1 MAKEI
6 KLNDGTTAL
15 FDDDASDAFINKT
28 LQDAGLT
35 RAVSKQAIPAKTEKQ
50 GFIPEFLAKINEPIV
65 SGFASIAG
73 LPGAYKAG
81 LSALERQIEQ
91 IVAPGSKGM
100 PESVRRLDLLS
111 YAPTPSQIQQA
122 IGEAGV
128 PMARAESI
136 PGQALQNFIRNIVS
150 APVPGAAVPAALSAV
165 GEEALAYPFRG
176 TPQEPAARMVG
187 AVGAPL
193 AALPFAMR
201 SPAQTMVREEMARVT
216 PAERAAAEQLMRESP
231 TPVTPIEAIQRVTG
245 EMRGMEAG
253 GTTRLPQVQQMI
265 ETSRMGGPI
274 MQEFLAG
281 REGATRQALS
291 QQFPQTGREMLG
303 IETQRAAEEAQRAA
317 QRELSRV
324 GGPAFTAIESVQV
337 PRSSFDNI
345 VQGNAVLDDALK
357 TVKADPAWRQQTSG
371 FPENSI
377 RVIET
382 MRAELAG
389 KQASLTN
396 TGELA
401 KARVY
406 GKAVDDLKIL
416 ADQAVGGQYQSALN
430 DYRKLRELRVTPLE
444 AMPIE
449 QMAGTANVAQQY
461 ANIFTKEAMERG
473 ITPGKVRETMNA
485 LTSADPNLAKEFV
498 AQYVRSQFEQVPSS
512 VQRAKMRG
520 ARFADTVFGN
530 ETQKQNLLTAVDV
543 AYGPDARKGFD
554 TLLRAL
560 KAQAERLP
568 AGSPT
573 QEKTALAQRAE
584 GVTKQV
590 LTTPTKGPAM
600 LVDYIVNGRDMEKMA
615 RALTSPD
622 GLREIER
629 LALAGKD
636 QRKVGIAATSIQRL
650 IDEME

>member
-6 KLNDGTTAL
+6 KLKDGTTAL
-15 FDDDASDAFINKT
+15 FDDDANDAFINKT
-28 LQDAGLT
+28 LQDAGLARET
-35 RAVSKQAIPAKTEKQ
+35 GKQ

-81 LSALERQIEQ
+81 LGALERQIEQ
-91 IVAPGSKGM
+91 IVAPGSKGL
-100 PESVRRLDLLS
+100 PKSVTQFDLLS

-122 IGEAGV
+122 VGEAGV

-136 PGQALQNFIRNIVS
+136 PGQALQNFIRNLV
-150 APVPGAAVPAALSAV
+150 ATPVPGAAIPAALSAV
-165 GEEALAYPFRG
+165 GEEAVAYPFRG
-176 TPQEPAARMVG
+176 TPQEPAARMAG

-193 AALPFAMR
+193 AALPFALR

-216 PAERAAAEQLMRESP
+216 PAERAAAEQLMREAP
-231 TPVTPIEAIQRVTG
+231 TPVTPIEALQRVTG

-265 ETSRMGGPI
+265 ETSRMGGPV

-281 REGATRQALS
+281 REAVTRQALE

-303 IETQRAAEEAQRAA
+303 IEAQRAAEGAKIAA
-317 QRELSRV
+317 QKELSNV
-324 GGPAFTAIESVQV
+324 GGPAFKTIEAIEV
-337 PRSSFDNI
+337 PRSEFDMMLKWNDVI
-345 VQGNAVLDDALK
+345 SDAFK
-357 TVKADPAWRQQTSG
+357 SIKNNPAWSQETLG
-371 FPENSI
+371 YPENSI
-377 RVIET
+377 KVIET
-382 MRAELAG
+382 MRKQLGDTASSLNTSGKFAE
-389 KQASLTN
+389 
-396 TGELA
+396 
-401 KARVY
+401 ARQY
-406 GKAVDDLKIL
+406 SKAVDDLKTL
-416 ADQAVGGQYQSALN
+416 ADQAVGGKYQQALT

-485 LTSADPNLAKEFV
+485 LNSADPNLSKEFV
-498 AQYVRSQFEQVPSS
+498 AQYIKSQFEQVPVSA
-512 VQRAKMRG
+512 QRAKMRG
-520 ARFADTVFGN
+520 ARFGDTVFGN

-573 QEKTALAQRAE
+573 AEKTALAQRAE
-584 GVTKQV
+584 GVTRQV
-590 LTTPTKGPAM
+590 LTTPTKAPAM
-600 LVDYIVNGRDMEKMA
+600 LVDYIINGRDMEKMA
-615 RALTSPD
+615 RALTSPN
-622 GLREIER
+622 GLQEIER

-636 QRKVGIAATSIQRL
+636 KRKIGIAATSIQRL

>member
-1 MAKEI
+1 
-6 KLNDGTTAL
+6 
-15 FDDDASDAFINKT
+15 
-28 LQDAGLT
+28 
-35 RAVSKQAIPAKTEKQ
+35 
-50 GFIPEFLAKINEPIV
+50 
-65 SGFASIAG
+65 
-73 LPGAYKAG
+73 
-81 LSALERQIEQ
+81 
-91 IVAPGSKGM
+91 
-100 PESVRRLDLLS
+100 
-111 YAPTPSQIQQA
+111 
-122 IGEAGV
+122 
-128 PMARAESI
+128 
-136 PGQALQNFIRNIVS
+136 
-150 APVPGAAVPAALSAV
+150 
-165 GEEALAYPFRG
+165 
-176 TPQEPAARMVG
+176 
-187 AVGAPL
+187 
-193 AALPFAMR
+193 
-201 SPAQTMVREEMARVT
+201 
-216 PAERAAAEQLMRESP
+216 
-231 TPVTPIEAIQRVTG
+231 
-245 EMRGMEAG
+245 MEAG

-281 REGATRQALS
+281 REATTRQALS

-337 PRSSFDNI
+337 PRASFDSI
-345 VQGNAVLDDALK
+345 VQGNAVLDQALK

-382 MRAELAG
+382 MRSELADT
-389 KQASLTN
+389 QSALTRA
-396 TGELA
+396 GELG

-406 GKAVDDLKIL
+406 GKAIDDLKTL
-416 ADQAVGGQYQSALN
+416 ADQAVGGQYQQALT

-461 ANIFTKEAMERG
+461 ASIFTKEAMERG

-485 LTSADPNLAKEFV
+485 LNSADPNLAKEFV
-498 AQYVRSQFEQVPSS
+498 AQYVKSQFEQVPVSA
-512 VQRAKMRG
+512 QRAKMRG
-520 ARFADTVFGN
+520 ARFGDTVFGN

-573 QEKTALAQRAE
+573 QEKAALAQRAE
-584 GVTKQV
+584 GVTRQV
-590 LTTPTKGPAM
+590 LTTPTRGPAM
-600 LVDYIVNGRDMEKMA
+600 LVDYIINGRDMEKMA

-622 GLREIER
+622 GLREVER

-636 QRKVGIAATSIQRL
+636 QRKIGIAATSIQRL

>member
-28 LQDAGLT
+28 LKDAGLT
-35 RAVSKQAIPAKTEKQ
+35 RETGKQ

-65 SGFASIAG
+65 SGFASVAG

-136 PGQALQNFIRNIVS
+136 PGQALQNFIRNIV
-150 APVPGAAVPAALSAV
+150 ATPIPGAAVPAALSAV
-165 GEEALAYPFRG
+165 GEEAVAYPFRG
-176 TPQEPAARMVG
+176 TPQEPAARMAG
-187 AVGAPL
+187 AVGGPL

-201 SPAQTMVREEMARVT
+201 SPAQTMVKEEMARVT
-216 PAERAAAEQLMRESP
+216 PAERAAAEQLMREAP

-281 REGATRQALS
+281 REATTRQALS

-337 PRSSFDNI
+337 PRASFDSI
-345 VQGNAVLDDALK
+345 VQGNAVLDQALK

-382 MRAELAG
+382 MRSELADT
-389 KQASLTN
+389 QSALTRA
-396 TGELA
+396 GEFG

-406 GKAVDDLKIL
+406 GKAIDDLKTL
-416 ADQAVGGQYQSALN
+416 ADQAVGGQYQQALT

-449 QMAGTANVAQQY
+449 QMSGTANVAQQY
-461 ANIFTKEAMERG
+461 ASIFTKEAMERG

-485 LTSADPNLAKEFV
+485 LNSADPNLAKEFV
-498 AQYVRSQFEQVPSS
+498 AQYVKSQFEQVPVSA
-512 VQRAKMRG
+512 QRAKMRG
-520 ARFADTVFGN
+520 ARFGDTVFGN

-573 QEKTALAQRAE
+573 QEKAALAQRAE
-584 GVTKQV
+584 GVTRQV
-590 LTTPTKGPAM
+590 LTTPTRGPAM
-600 LVDYIVNGRDMEKMA
+600 LVDYIINGRDMEKMA

-622 GLREIER
+622 GLREVER

-636 QRKVGIAATSIQRL
+636 QRKIGIAATSIQRL

>member
-6 KLNDGTTAL
+6 KLNDGTIAL

-35 RAVSKQAIPAKTEKQ
+35 RVVSKQAFAPKTEKQ

-65 SGFASIAG
+65 SGVASIAG

-81 LSALERQIEQ
+81 LGALERQIEQ
-91 IVAPGSKGM
+91 IVAPGSKGL
-100 PESVRRLDLLS
+100 PKSVTQSDLLS
-111 YAPTPSQIQQA
+111 YAPTPSQIQKPG
-122 IGEAGV
+122 GEAGV

-136 PGQALQNFIRNIVS
+136 PGQALQNFIRNLV
-150 APVPGAAVPAALSAV
+150 ATPVPGAAIPAALSAV
-165 GEEALAYPFRG
+165 GEEAVAYPFRG
-176 TPQEPAARMVG
+176 TPQEPAARMAG

-193 AALPFAMR
+193 AALPFALR

-216 PAERAAAEQLMRESP
+216 PAERAAAEQLMREAP
-231 TPVTPIEAIQRVTG
+231 TPVTPIEALQRVTG

-253 GTTRLPQVQQMI
+253 GTTRLPQVQQTI
-265 ETSRMGGPI
+265 ETSRMGGPV

-281 REGATRQALS
+281 REAVTRQALE

-303 IETQRAAEEAQRAA
+303 IEAQRAAEGAKSAA
-317 QRELSRV
+317 QKELSNV
-324 GGPAFTAIESVQV
+324 GGPAFKTIEAIEV
-337 PRSSFDNI
+337 PRSEFDMMLKWNDVI
-345 VQGNAVLDDALK
+345 SDAFK
-357 TVKADPAWRQQTSG
+357 SIKNNPAWSQETLG
-371 FPENSI
+371 YPENSI
-377 RVIET
+377 KVIET
-382 MRAELAG
+382 MRKQLGDTASSLNTSGKFAE
-389 KQASLTN
+389 
-396 TGELA
+396 
-401 KARVY
+401 ARQY
-406 GKAVDDLKIL
+406 SKAVDDLKTL
-416 ADQAVGGQYQSALN
+416 ADQAVGGKYQQALT

-485 LTSADPNLAKEFV
+485 LNSADPNLSKEFV
-498 AQYVRSQFEQVPSS
+498 AQYIKSQFEQVPVSA
-512 VQRAKMRG
+512 QRAKMRG
-520 ARFADTVFGN
+520 ARFGDTVFGN

-573 QEKTALAQRAE
+573 AEKTALAQRAE
-584 GVTKQV
+584 GVTRQV
-590 LTTPTKGPAM
+590 LTTPTKAPAM
-600 LVDYIVNGRDMEKMA
+600 LVDYIINGRDMEKMA
-615 RALTSPD
+615 RALTSPN
-622 GLREIER
+622 GLQEIER

-636 QRKVGIAATSIQRL
+636 KRKIGIAATSIQRL